1 MATTNEPE
9 GGQAKPPRPSEL
21 FKGGMMSPVR
31 DVHRVYAHMRVHEP
45 VRKIQSELGDTWL
58 VTRYEDVN
66 RVLRDAETFSSIAN
80 AKGIGLVM
88 GSTIIEMD
96 GKQHLRQRRLI
107 TPSFSPRAIRETASS
122 VIDSAIDHLI
132 DEFVNDG
139 QADLVKQFT
148 YTFPIRVIADL
159 IGVPIEDYHQFHTWA
174 LQLISVYDD
183 PEAGFA
189 AAQHIVDHLKPIVE
203 ERRKEPKNDLLSTL
217 AHARI
222 DDEALL
228 EEEIL
233 SFLRLLLPA
242 GAETTYRFTGTILH
256 ALLTHP
262 EAMAAARSR
271 PESMAPI
278 LEEVLRWESPVQ
290 YVSRETTREVEIA
303 GVPIPP
309 GLLIMA
315 AIGSANRDEQ
325 KFPDGDRLDLQ
336 RANTSEH
343 LAFGF
348 GAHFCLG
355 THLAR
360 MEAQRAVARLL
371 ERLPGLR
378 LDEQEES
385 HMVGVAF
392 RSPDKLQVR
401 FDT

>member
-1 MATTNEPE
+1 M
-9 GGQAKPPRPSEL
+9 
-21 FKGGMMSPVR
+21 
-31 DVHRVYAHMRVHEP
+31 
-45 VRKIQSELGDTWL
+45 
-58 VTRYEDVN
+58 VTRYDDVN
-66 RVLRDAETFSSIAN
+66 RVLRDADTFSSIAN

-122 VIDSAIDHLI
+122 VIDSSIDHLI

-174 LQLISVYDD
+174 LQLISVYDN

-189 AAQHIVDHLKPIVE
+189 AARHIVDHLKPIVE

-271 PESMAPI
+271 PENLAPI

-303 GVPIPP
+303 GVSIPP
-309 GLLIMA
+309 GILIMA

-336 RANTSEH
+336 RPNAGEH

-360 MEAQRAVARLL
+360 MEAHRAVARLL

-378 LDEQEES
+378 LDEHDES

-401 FDT
+401 FDP

>member
-1 MATTNEPE
+1 
-9 GGQAKPPRPSEL
+9 
-21 FKGGMMSPVR
+21 MSPGQNAQQFI
-31 DVHRVYAHMRVHEP
+31 AHIRAHEP
-45 VRKIQSELGDTWL
+45 FLKIESELGETWL
-58 VTRYEDVN
+58 ITRFDDVQW
-66 RVLRDAETFSSIAN
+66 VLRDADTFSSIAN

-96 GKQHLRQRRLI
+96 GKQHQRQRRLI
-107 TPSFSPRAIRETASS
+107 TPSFSPRAIRETAPT
-122 VIDSAIDHLI
+122 VIDSSIDHLI
-132 DEFVNDG
+132 DKFAADG
-139 QADLVKQFT
+139 EADLVKQFT
-148 YTFPIRVIADL
+148 YTFPIRVIAAL
-159 IGVPIEDYHQFHTWA
+159 IGVPIDDYHQFHTWA
-174 LQLISVYDD
+174 LQLVSVYDD
-183 PEAGFA
+183 PKAGFA
-189 AAQHIVDHLKPIVE
+189 AAKHIVDHLKPIVE
-203 ERRKEPKNDLLSTL
+203 ERRLSPKNDLLSTL

-262 EAMAAARSR
+262 EAIAAARAR
-271 PESMAPI
+271 PENLGPI

-290 YVSRETTREVEIA
+290 YVSRETTKEVQVA
-303 GVPIPP
+303 GVALPA
-309 GLLIMA
+309 GVLIMA
-315 AIGSANRDEQ
+315 AIGSANRDET
-325 KFPDGDRLDLQ
+325 KFPEGHIFDRH
-336 RANTSEH
+336 RANANEH

-360 MEAQRAVARLL
+360 MEAHRAVTRLL

-378 LDEQEES
+378 LDDREES
-385 HMVGVAF
+385 HIVGVAF

-401 FDT
+401 FDS

>member
-1 MATTNEPE
+1 MEISKESREEKA
-9 GGQAKPPRPSEL
+9 QQLHPSEL
-21 FKGGMMSPVR
+21 FKNGMMSPVR
-31 DVHRVYAHMRVHEP
+31 DVHRFYDHMRLHEP
-45 VRKIQSELGDTWL
+45 VRKIRSELGDTWL
-58 VTRYEDVN
+58 VTRYDDVN
-66 RVLRDAETFSSIAN
+66 RVLRDAGTFSSIAN

-107 TPSFSPRAIRETASS
+107 TPSFSPRAIRETATT
-122 VIDSAIDHLI
+122 VIDQSIDHLI
-132 DEFVNDG
+132 DAFANDG
-139 QADLVKQFT
+139 KADLVKQFT

-159 IGVPIEDYHQFHTWA
+159 IGVPIADYHQFHTWA

-203 ERRKEPKNDLLSTL
+203 ERRREPQNDLLSTL
-217 AHARI
+217 AHAHI

-242 GAETTYRFTGTILH
+242 GAETTYRFTGTTLH

-262 EAMAAARSR
+262 EAMQAARENPANLST
-271 PESMAPI
+271 I

-290 YVSRETTREVEIA
+290 YVSRETTCEVEIA
-303 GVPIPP
+303 GSTIPP
-309 GLLIMA
+309 GVLIMA
-315 AIGSANRDEQ
+315 CLGSANRDET
-325 KFPDGDRLDLQ
+325 KFPEGHRLDLG
-336 RANTSEH
+336 RHNTNEH

-360 MEAQRAVARLL
+360 MEAHRAVARLL

-385 HMVGVAF
+385 HMVGIAF
-392 RSPDKLQVR
+392 RSPDTLHVH
-401 FDT
+401 FDS

>member
-1 MATTNEPE
+1 
-9 GGQAKPPRPSEL
+9 
-21 FKGGMMSPVR
+21 MSPVR
-31 DVHRVYAHMRVHEP
+31 DVHRFYDYMREHEP
-45 VRKIQSELGDTWL
+45 VRKIRSELGDTWL
-58 VTRYEDVN
+58 ITRYDDVS
-66 RVLRDAETFSSIAN
+66 RVLRDADTFSSIAN

-107 TPSFSPRAIRETASS
+107 TPGFSPRAIRETASS
-122 VIDSAIDHLI
+122 VIDASIDHLI
-132 DEFVNDG
+132 DEFVADG
-139 QADLVKQFT
+139 EADLVKQFT

-159 IGVPIEDYHQFHTWA
+159 IGVPIADYHQFHTWA

-203 ERRKEPKNDLLSTL
+203 ERRRAPQNDLLSTL
-217 AHARI
+217 AHAEI
-222 DDEALL
+222 DNEALL

-242 GAETTYRFTGTILH
+242 GAETTYRFTGTTLH

-262 EAMAAARSR
+262 HAMNAARED
-271 PESMAPI
+271 PANLTTI

-290 YVSRETTREVEIA
+290 YVSRETTCAVEIA
-303 GVPIPP
+303 GTSIPE
-309 GLLIMA
+309 GMLIMA
-315 AIGSANRDEQ
+315 CLGSANRDQ
-325 KFPDGDRLDLQ
+325 AQFPRSDLLDLE
-336 RANTSEH
+336 RHNTNEH

-360 MEAQRAVARLL
+360 MEAHRAVARLL

-378 LDEQEES
+378 LDERDES
-385 HMVGVAF
+385 HMVGIAF
-392 RSPDKLQVR
+392 RSPDKLRVR